1 MFNQTLALVGSLLV
15 LGAYFALQR
24 RVLRAESRLYSGLNF
39 VGAGLMT
46 VVAVAEWQVG
56 FILLEGTW
64 ALLSLPG
71 LVRPPA
77 SPGPDMPRTG

>member
-1 MFNQTLALVGSLLV
+1 MLPLNQVISVIGSIII

-24 RVLRAESRLYSGLNF
+24 KMIRADQRSYSALNF
-39 VGAGLMT
+39 VGAGLLAW
-46 VVAVAEWQVG
+46 VAVAESQLG

-71 LVRPPA
+71 MLRRA
-77 SPGPDMPRTG
+77 A

>member
-1 MFNQTLALVGSLLV
+1 MLPFNQVISVVGSAII

-24 RVLRAESRLYSGLNF
+24 RMLRAEQRAYSAMNF
-39 VGAGLMT
+39 IGAGLLT
-46 VVAVAEWQVG
+46 WVAVSESQVG

-71 LVRPPA
+71 MLRRA
-77 SPGPDMPRTG
+77 PG

>member
-1 MFNQTLALVGSLLV
+1 MLNQGLALVGSLLV

-24 RVLRAESRLYSGLNF
+24 GILRATSRSYSALNF

-71 LVRPPA
+71 LL
-77 SPGPDMPRTG
+77 RTGVPVPPPSVPPG

>member
-1 MFNQTLALVGSLLV
+1 MSNQVVSVIGSLLV

-24 RVLRAESRLYSGLNF
+24 GFIAAETRTYSALNF
-39 VGAGLMT
+39 VGAGMLA
-46 VVAVAEWQVG
+46 VVAVLEWQVG

-71 LVRPPA
+71 MLKRGAPA
-77 SPGPDMPRTG
+77 A

>member
-1 MFNQTLALVGSLLV
+1 MMNQIISIAGSLLI
-15 LGAYFALQR
+15 LGGYLALQR
-24 RVLRAESRLYSGLNF
+24 GYLRAEARSYSALNL

-46 VVAVAEWQVG
+46 WVAVAEWQIG

-71 LVRPPA
+71 TFRHSHRNATPS
-77 SPGPDMPRTG
+77 SP

>member
-1 MFNQTLALVGSLLV
+1 MLSFNQTVSVVGSLII

-24 RVLRAESRLYSGLNF
+24 QMLRADQRAYSALNF
-39 VGAGLMT
+39 VGAGLLAW
-46 VVAVAEWQVG
+46 VAVVEAQVG

-71 LVRPPA
+71 
-77 SPGPDMPRTG
+77 MFRTTRRDGAPSA

>member
-1 MFNQTLALVGSLLV
+1 MFNQLLSVVGSLLV

-24 RVLRAESRLYSGLNF
+24 GLLASESRAYSALNF
-39 VGAGLMT
+39 FGAGLMT
-46 VVAVAEWQVG
+46 WVAVAEQQVG

-71 LVRPPA
+71 MLRA
-77 SPGPDMPRTG
+77 RA